1 MSNFSAYRWSV
12 QACSIFLG
20 LLFWTAGMSKLF
32 YKNAFIGIMGPQWLI
47 ERLAQYDL
55 GLYATFIAYSQVL
68 IGFMLL
74 TLRFRLAGAMMLVP
88 MLANILMITVSL
100 KWQGTPYVVSV
111 FIGMNMWLLWY
122 DRQKLLLFLGYAP
135 QMIPAQT
142 IPAQT
147 IPAQTIPTQTLRKTD
162 TVWLLGLLLVMA
174 SISLSFI
181 SLPIAYVFAVVGV
194 GVGWGAYKWYLNV
207 SKQ

>member
-1 MSNFSAYRWSV
+1 
-12 QACSIFLG
+12 
-20 LLFWTAGMSKLF
+20 
-32 YKNAFIGIMGPQWLI
+32 
-47 ERLAQYDL
+47 
-55 GLYATFIAYSQVL
+55 L

-142 IPAQT
+142 IP
-147 IPAQTIPTQTLRKTD
+147 TQTLRKTD